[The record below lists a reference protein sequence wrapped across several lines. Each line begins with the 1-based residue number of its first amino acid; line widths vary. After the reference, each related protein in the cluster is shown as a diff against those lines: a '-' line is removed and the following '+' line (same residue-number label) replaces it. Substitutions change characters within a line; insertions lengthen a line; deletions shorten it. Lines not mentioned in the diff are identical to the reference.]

1 MADAADANKLGTL
14 RILRR
19 YPFKSMAGEDLAE
32 VFVTFSG
39 LVGDRA
45 YAFVDR
51 NKHSNFPWM
60 TARESHEMLLFRPH
74 FLAPPDPRNEHPAK
88 ADFAAEVIT
97 PEGEKLCPCDPSF
110 TAYFEKRWGRELELR
125 FSERAMQDA
134 CPVSLL
140 GFATVNA
147 LSEEAGLPLEHTRFR
162 ANFYIDWDNGKPY
175 YEDQLPGT
183 TLRIGERF
191 TFTVVQNNL
200 RCAIITLDPAT
211 AQATPEVGK
220 LVARNHGNCF
230 GVYGSVLR
238 EGIVRQGDPVFLVE
252 GTKLANE

>member
-1 MADAADANKLGTL
+1 VADSVNGTKLGTL

-19 YPFKSMAGEDLAE
+19 YLFKSMAGEDLNE

-60 TARESHEMLLFRPH
+60 TARERHEMLLFRPRY
-74 FLAPPDPRNEHPAK
+74 LEAPDPANEHPSAS
-88 ADFAAEVIT
+88 FFQAEVLT
-97 PEGEKLCPCDPSF
+97 PEGEKLSPSDSCF
-110 TAYFEKRWGRELELR
+110 TAYFEKRFGHELELR

-140 GFATVNA
+140 GLPTVKS
-147 LSEEAGLPLEHTRFR
+147 LSDEAGIPLEHTRFR
-162 ANFYIDWDNGKPY
+162 ANFYIEWENDKPY
-175 YEDQLPGT
+175 YEDELVGSS
-183 TLRIGERF
+183 LRIGEKF
-191 TFTVVQNNL
+191 IFTVVENNM

-211 AQATPEVGK
+211 AQASPEVGK

-230 GVYGSVLR
+230 GVYGSVLQ
-238 EGIVRQGDPVFLVE
+238 EGVVRQGDPVFSYD
-252 GTKLANE
+252 GTKVK

>member
-1 MADAADANKLGTL
+1 MADSANGTKLGTL

-19 YPFKSMAGEDLAE
+19 YLFKSMAGEDLNE

-60 TARESHEMLLFRPH
+60 TARERHEMLLFRPRY
-74 FLAPPDPRNEHPAK
+74 LEAPDPANEHPSASSFK
-88 ADFAAEVIT
+88 AEVLS
-97 PEGEKLCPCDPSF
+97 PEGEKLSPSDSCF
-110 TAYFEKRWGRELELR
+110 TAYFEKRFGHELELR

-140 GFATVNA
+140 GLPTVRA
-147 LSEEAGLPLEHTRFR
+147 LSDEAGIPLEHTRFR
-162 ANFYIDWDNGKPY
+162 ANFYIDWENEKPY
-175 YEDQLPGT
+175 YEDELVGSS
-183 TLRIGERF
+183 LRIGEKF
-191 TFTVVQNNL
+191 IFTVVENNM

-211 AQATPEVGK
+211 AQASPEVGK

-230 GVYGSVLR
+230 GVYGSVLQ
-238 EGIVRQGDPVFLVE
+238 EGIVRQGDPVFAFN
-252 GTKLANE
+252 GTKVK

>member
-1 MADAADANKLGTL
+1 VSDSANGEKLGTL

-19 YPFKSMAGEDLAE
+19 YPFKSMAGEDLNE
-32 VFVTFSG
+32 VFVSFSG

-60 TARESHEMLLFRPH
+60 TARERHEMLLFRPR
-74 FLAPPDPRNEHPAK
+74 FLVSPDPANEHPAQK
-88 ADFAAEVIT
+88 DFAAEIIA
-97 PEGEKLCPCDPSF
+97 PDGQKLSPDDPSF
-110 TAYFEKRWGRELELR
+110 TEYFEKRWGHPLELR

-140 GFATVNA
+140 GLETIQSLAA
-147 LSEEAGLPLEHTRFR
+147 EAGLPLEHTRFR

-175 YEDQLPGT
+175 YEDQLTGAS
-183 TLRIGERF
+183 LRIGEKF
-191 TFTVVQNNL
+191 TLTVVQNNL

-211 AQATPEVGK
+211 AEASPEVGK

-230 GVYGSVLR
+230 GVYGSVLH
-238 EGIVRQGDPVFLVE
+238 EGIVRQGDPVFSYE
-252 GTKLANE
+252 GTKAES

>member
-1 MADAADANKLGTL
+1 VADSANGKKLGTL

-19 YPFKSMAGEDLAE
+19 YPFKSMAGEDLNE

-51 NKHSNFPWM
+51 NNHSNFPWM
-60 TARESHEMLLFRPH
+60 TARQRHEMLLFRPR
-74 FLAPPDPRNEHPAK
+74 FLAAPNPANEHPAQS
-88 ADFAAEVIT
+88 DFAAEIIT
-97 PEGEKLCPCDPSF
+97 PEGQKLSPSDSSF
-110 TAYFEKRWGRELELR
+110 TSYFEKRFERELELR

-140 GFATVNA
+140 SLETVKA
-147 LSEEAGLPLEHTRFR
+147 LAEEAGLPLEHTRFR

-175 YEDQLPGT
+175 YEDELIGT
-183 TLRIGERF
+183 SLRIGEKF
-191 TFTVVQNNL
+191 TFTVVQNNM

-211 AQATPEVGK
+211 AEASPEVGK

-238 EGIVRQGDPVFLVE
+238 EGIVRQGDPIFSYV
-252 GTKLANE
+252 GTKVD

>member
-1 MADAADANKLGTL
+1 MADSANGKKLGTL

-19 YPFKSMAGEDLAE
+19 YPFKSMAGEDLNE

-51 NKHSNFPWM
+51 NNHSNFPWM
-60 TARESHEMLLFRPH
+60 TARQRHEMLLFHPR
-74 FLAPPDPRNEHPAK
+74 FLAAPSPANEHPAQK
-88 ADFAAEVIT
+88 DFAAEIIT
-97 PEGEKLCPCDPSF
+97 PEGEKLVPSDSSF
-110 TAYFEKRWGRELELR
+110 TPYFEKRFGRELELR

-140 GFATVNA
+140 GLETVKS
-147 LSEEAGLPLEHTRFR
+147 LSKEAGFPLEHTRFR

-175 YEDQLPGT
+175 YEDELTGAS
-183 TLRIGERF
+183 LRIGEKF
-191 TFTVVQNNL
+191 TFTVVQNNM

-211 AQATPEVGK
+211 GEASPAVGK

-238 EGIVRQGDPVFLVE
+238 EGIVRQGDTVFSFE
-252 GTKLANE
+252 GTKVE

>member
-1 MADAADANKLGTL
+1 MTASATGTKLGTL

-19 YPFKSMAGEDLAE
+19 YPFKSMAGEDLNE
-32 VFVTFSG
+32 VFVAFAG

-60 TARESHEMLLFRPH
+60 TARERHEMLLFRPR
-74 FLAPPDPRNEHPAK
+74 FVQSPDPATEHPSASSFK
-88 ADFAAEVIT
+88 AEVLT
-97 PEGEKLCPCDPSF
+97 PEGEKLSPSDSSF
-110 TAYFEKRWGRELELR
+110 TAYFEKRFGHQLELR

-140 GFATVNA
+140 GLPTVKS
-147 LSEEAGLPLEHTRFR
+147 LSNEAGIPLEHTRFR
-162 ANFYIDWDNGKPY
+162 ANFYIDWGNDKPY
-175 YEDQLPGT
+175 YEDELVGSS
-183 TLRIGERF
+183 LRIGEKF
-191 TFTVVQNNL
+191 IFTVVENNM

-211 AQATPEVGK
+211 AQASPEVGK

-238 EGIVRQGDPVFLVE
+238 EGIVREGDPVFSYN
-252 GTKLANE
+252 GTKVK

>member
-1 MADAADANKLGTL
+1 MSDSANAERLGTL

-19 YPFKSMAGEDLAE
+19 YPFKSMAGEDLNE

-51 NKHSNFPWM
+51 SKNSNFPWM
-60 TARESHEMLLFRPH
+60 TARERHEMLLFRPR
-74 FLAPPDPRNEHPAK
+74 FLAAPDPANEHPAQK
-88 ADFAAEVIT
+88 DFAAEITT
-97 PEGEKLCPCDPSF
+97 PEGEKLSPSDPSF
-110 TAYFEKRWGRELELR
+110 TPYFEKRFGSELELR
-125 FSERAMQDA
+125 FSERAMHDA

-140 GFATVNA
+140 GLETVKSLA
-147 LSEEAGLPLEHTRFR
+147 AEAGLPLEHTRFR
-162 ANFYIDWDNGKPY
+162 ANFYIDWDNEKPY
-175 YEDQLPGT
+175 YEDQLTGAS
-183 TLRIGERF
+183 LRIGEKF
-191 TFTVVQNNL
+191 TFTVVRNNL

-211 AQATPEVGK
+211 AEASPEVAK

-238 EGIVRQGDPVFLVE
+238 EGIVRQGDPVFLHA
-252 GTKLANE
+252 GTKVDS

>member
-1 MADAADANKLGTL
+1 MPGSATGTKLGTL
-14 RILRR
+14 RALRR

-32 VFVTFSG
+32 VFVAFSG

-51 NKHSNFPWM
+51 NNHSNFPWM
-60 TARESHEMLLFRPH
+60 TARQSHEMLLFRPR
-74 FLAPPDPRNEHPAK
+74 FLAPPNSANEHPSQ
-88 ADFAAEVIT
+88 ADFAAEVVT
-97 PEGEKLCPCDPSF
+97 PEGETLRPSVSSF
-110 TAYFEKRWGRELELR
+110 TPYFEKRFGRQLELR

-140 GFATVNA
+140 GLATVKS
-147 LSEEAGLPLEHTRFR
+147 LSDEAGMPLEHTRFR

-175 YEDQLPGT
+175 YEDELVGT
-183 TLRIGERF
+183 SLRIGEKF

-200 RCAIITLDPAT
+200 RCAIITLDPDT
-211 AQATPEVGK
+211 AQASPEVGK

-238 EGIVRQGDPVFLVE
+238 EGIVRQGDSVFSYE
-252 GTKLANE
+252 GTKVK

>member
-1 MADAADANKLGTL
+1 MADAEKGKKLGTL

-19 YPFKSMAGEDLAE
+19 YPFKSMAGEDLNE

-51 NKHSNFPWM
+51 NNHSNFPWM
-60 TARESHEMLLFRPH
+60 TARQRHEMLLFRPR
-74 FLAPPDPRNEHPAK
+74 FLAAPSPANEHPAQK
-88 ADFAAEVIT
+88 DFAAEIIT
-97 PEGEKLCPCDPSF
+97 PEGEKLAPSDSSF
-110 TAYFEKRWGRELELR
+110 TPYFEKRFGRELELR

-140 GFATVNA
+140 GLETVKS
-147 LSEEAGLPLEHTRFR
+147 LSKEAGFPLEHTRFR
-162 ANFYIDWDNGKPY
+162 ANFYIEWDNGKPY
-175 YEDQLPGT
+175 YEDELTGT
-183 TLRIGERF
+183 SLRIGEKF
-191 TFTVVQNNL
+191 TFTVVQNNM

-211 AQATPEVGK
+211 GEASPAVGK

-238 EGIVRQGDPVFLVE
+238 EGVVRQGDTVFSFE
-252 GTKLANE
+252 GTKVE

>member
-1 MADAADANKLGTL
+1 MSDSPDGAKLGTL

-19 YPFKSMAGEDLAE
+19 YPFKSMAGEDLND

-60 TARESHEMLLFRPH
+60 TARERHEMLLFRPR
-74 FLAPPDPRNEHPAK
+74 FLAPPDPANEHPSK
-88 ADFAAEVIT
+88 SDFAAEITT
-97 PEGEKLCPCDPSF
+97 PEGEKLFPDDPSF
-110 TAYFEKRWGRELELR
+110 TAYFEKRWAHPLELR

-140 GFATVNA
+140 GLATVKS
-147 LSEEAGLPLEHTRFR
+147 LSEEVGMPLEHTRFR
-162 ANFYIDWDNGKPY
+162 ANFYIDWENEKPY
-175 YEDQLPGT
+175 YEDELTGA
-183 TLRIGERF
+183 TLRIGEKLIF
-191 TFTVVQNNL
+191 TIVRNNL
-200 RCAIITLDPAT
+200 RCAIITLDPTT
-211 AQATPEVGK
+211 AQASPEVGK

-238 EGIVRQGDPVFLVE
+238 EGIVRQGDLVFLHP
-252 GTKLANE
+252 GTKVK

>member
-1 MADAADANKLGTL
+1 MADSANGKKLGAL

-19 YPFKSMAGEDLAE
+19 YPFKSMAGEDLNE
-32 VFVTFSG
+32 VFVSFSG

-51 NKHSNFPWM
+51 NNHSNFPWM
-60 TARESHEMLLFRPH
+60 TARQRHEMLLFRPR
-74 FLAPPDPRNEHPAK
+74 FLAAPNPANEHPAQS
-88 ADFAAEVIT
+88 DFAAEIIT
-97 PEGEKLCPCDPSF
+97 PEGERLCPSDSLF
-110 TAYFEKRWGRELELR
+110 TSYFEKRFERELELR

-140 GFATVNA
+140 SLETVKA
-147 LSEEAGLPLEHTRFR
+147 LAEEAGLPLEHTRFR

-175 YEDQLPGT
+175 YEDELIGT
-183 TLRIGERF
+183 SLRIGEKF
-191 TFTVVQNNL
+191 TFTVVQNNM

-211 AQATPEVGK
+211 AEASPEVGK

-238 EGIVRQGDPVFLVE
+238 EGIVRQGDPIFSYE
-252 GTKLANE
+252 GTKVD

>member
-1 MADAADANKLGTL
+1 MSGPATGTKLGTL
-14 RILRR
+14 RALRR

-32 VFVTFSG
+32 VFVAFSG

-51 NKHSNFPWM
+51 NNHSNFPWM
-60 TARESHEMLLFRPH
+60 TARQSHEMLLFRPR
-74 FLAPPDPRNEHPAK
+74 FLAPPNSANEHPSQ
-88 ADFAAEVIT
+88 ADFAAEVVT
-97 PEGEKLCPCDPSF
+97 PEGETLRPSVSSF
-110 TAYFEKRWGRELELR
+110 TPYFEERFGRQLELR

-140 GFATVNA
+140 GLATVKS
-147 LSEEAGLPLEHTRFR
+147 LSDEAGMPLEHTRFR

-175 YEDQLPGT
+175 YEDELVGT
-183 TLRIGERF
+183 SLRIGEKF

-200 RCAIITLDPAT
+200 RCAIITLDPDT
-211 AQATPEVGK
+211 AQASPEVGK

-238 EGIVRQGDPVFLVE
+238 EGIVRQGDSVFSYE
-252 GTKLANE
+252 GTKVK

>member
-1 MADAADANKLGTL
+1 MAEPMNGEKLGTL

-19 YPFKSMAGEDLAE
+19 YPFKSMAGEDLDE
-32 VFVTFSG
+32 VFVTFPG

-51 NKHSNFPWM
+51 NNHSDFPWM
-60 TARESHEMLLFRPH
+60 TARERHDMLLFRPR
-74 FLAPPDPRNEHPAK
+74 FLRPPDPTSEHPAHS
-88 ADFAAEVIT
+88 AFAAEVVT
-97 PEGEKLCPCDPSF
+97 PEGERLSLSDSSF
-110 TAYFEKRWGRELELR
+110 TSHFEKRFGRELELR
-125 FSERAMQDA
+125 FSQRAMQDA

-140 GFATVNA
+140 GLATVKS

-175 YEDQLPGT
+175 YEDTLVGSS
-183 TLRIGERF
+183 LRIGENLI
-191 TFTVVQNNL
+191 FTVVQNNM

-211 AQATPEVGK
+211 AKASPEVGK

-238 EGIVRQGDPVFLVE
+238 EGNVRQGDAVFSFN
-252 GTKLANE
+252 GTKVR

>member
-1 MADAADANKLGTL
+1 MADSAAGKKLGTL

-32 VFVTFSG
+32 VFVGFSG

-60 TARESHEMLLFRPH
+60 TARESHEMLLFRPR
-74 FLAPPDPRNEHPAK
+74 FLAPPNPANEHPSRT
-88 ADFAAEVIT
+88 DFAAEVVT
-97 PEGEKLCPCDPSF
+97 PEGETLCPSDSSF
-110 TAYFEKRWGRELELR
+110 TSYFEKRFSRQLELR

-140 GFATVNA
+140 GLSTVKA
-147 LSEEAGLPLEHTRFR
+147 LSEEAGIPLEHTRFR
-162 ANFYIDWDNGKPY
+162 ANFYIEWDNGKPY
-175 YEDQLPGT
+175 YEDNLVGT
-183 TLRIGERF
+183 SLRIGEKF

-200 RCAIITLDPAT
+200 RCAIITLDPET

-238 EGIVRQGDPVFLVE
+238 EGIVFHGDSVFSYD
-252 GTKLANE
+252 GTKVK